1 MHETKS
7 LTKLEERNTTPEDDE
22 MVRIK
27 VKGDFKNT
35 ENLLKRITN
44 RKKNLE
50 ILNRY
55 AQKGVEALAAAT
67 PVNTGKT
74 AASWGYDI
82 NYYVGKI
89 KIVWTNSNVNDGVPI
104 AVILQYGHA
113 TGSGGYVEGLDYINP
128 AMRPIFQEI
137 ADELWRE
144 VTGA

>member
-1 MHETKS
+1 
-7 LTKLEERNTTPEDDE
+7 

-27 VKGDFKNT
+27 VHGDFKNT
-35 ENLLKRITN
+35 ENFLKRVTN
-44 RKKNLE
+44 RQKNLE

-55 AQKGVEALAAAT
+55 AQKGVDALAAAT

-82 NYYVGKI
+82 NYYFGKI
-89 KIVWTNSNVNDGVPI
+89 KITWTNSNINDGVPI

-128 AMRPIFQEI
+128 AMRPVFQEI
-137 ADELWRE
+137 ADDLWKE
-144 VTGA
+144 VTEA